1 MEDNDPLNQK
11 VIGFAIEVHRNLGL
25 GRLES
30 AYEKLDHG
38 WARIDTDEIL
48 ICKESPSLGGWM
60 PGTGYR
66 SLIAFVPMITPPR
79 IQIPYGE
86 T

>member
-25 GRLES
+25 N
-30 AYEKLDHG
+30 HG

-60 PGTGYR
+60 PGTGDR
-66 SLIAFVPMITPPR
+66 SLPAFVPLITPPR